1 MPNGIASLTPELI
14 DNVKHFETPLG
25 VELTLYPAGLPVR
38 SAAFLIDFI
47 IKITILLFVAF
58 MLATLGTFGTGLFL
72 ICYFVLDWFYFVLWD
87 VANNGK
93 PPGKMVMGIRTVHA
107 DGTPITLAGSVVRS
121 LLLIVDLL
129 PFGYLTGAICI
140 ASTRNFS
147 RLGDLAADTMV
158 VHDTPTVK
166 QTARRVLNTRKLS
179 VNLTQDERLNFLAFQ
194 NRFELFSRS
203 RQIELCEKLSP
214 LTKSRRDR
222 AVMETL
228 EIAEGIRRTG

>member
-1 MPNGIASLTPELI
+1 MASELI

-47 IKITILLFVAF
+47 IKITIV
-58 MLATLGTFGTGLFL
+58 MLVGLVLTTLGVFGFGLFL
-72 ICYFVLDWFYFVLWD
+72 ITYFILDWFYFVLWD
-87 VANNGK
+87 VVNNGK

-121 LLLIVDLL
+121 LLLVVDLL
-129 PFGYLTGAICI
+129 PIAYLTGIICI
-140 ASTRNFS
+140 ASTKTFS

-158 VHDTPTVK
+158 VHDNPTLK
-166 QTARRVLNTRKLS
+166 QKARRVHNTKKLTVDLS
-179 VNLTQDERLNFLAFQ
+179 QDERLNFLAFQ

-203 RQIELCEKLSP
+203 RQIELCEKLTP
-214 LTKSRRDR
+214 LTKLRRDL

-228 EIAEGIRRTG
+228 EIAEGIRRAR

>member
-1 MPNGIASLTPELI
+1 MATELI

-47 IKITILLFVAF
+47 IKITIVLFVGF
-58 MLATLGTFGTGLFL
+58 LLATLGVFGVGLFL
-72 ICYFVLDWFYFVLWD
+72 IAYFILDWFYFVLWD
-87 VANNGK
+87 VVNNGK

-129 PFGYLTGAICI
+129 PFAYLTGIICI
-140 ASTRNFS
+140 ASTKSFS

-158 VHDTPTVK
+158 VYDNPTLK
-166 QTARRVLNTRKLS
+166 QKARRVQNTKKLS
-179 VNLTQDERLNFLAFQ
+179 VDLSQDERLNFLAFQ

-214 LTKSRRDR
+214 LTKLRRDF
-222 AVMETL
+222 AVTETL
-228 EIAEGIRRTG
+228 EIAEGIRRAR